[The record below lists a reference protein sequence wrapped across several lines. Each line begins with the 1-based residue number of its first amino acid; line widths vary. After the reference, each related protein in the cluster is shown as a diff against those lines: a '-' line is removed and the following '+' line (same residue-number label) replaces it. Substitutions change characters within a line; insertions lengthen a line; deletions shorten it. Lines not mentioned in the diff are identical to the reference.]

1 MIPTVLGIVQK
12 RMLRSFPAGTYPTEG
27 TRREPRYAVVDNGG
41 SRRTD
46 GRPEFHE
53 RSQAMSG
60 TSGSRRSWGK
70 IRVKKVRG
78 GTSYYAEYPD
88 PRPDRKGDDGRRKR
102 IRAPFAFS
110 SRQAAEGWLAQQR
123 NRIDGGIW
131 VDPRDEY
138 EDSASARK
146 AEERRSE
153 SFRDY
158 AERWFGGKIARGEI
172 RPSTVRTYRQ
182 RLDSV
187 LYPAF
192 GDKAM
197 RDITVEDVERWYE
210 EMGRP
215 RKVDGRPSTKERPRL
230 STRGNAYGLLRQIMQ
245 SACTAPNAILDF
257 NPCQIKGGS
266 AHKGRERAV
275 IGPEKVREIA
285 DNMPGKYRLVV
296 LLGFWL
302 SLRIGEILALR
313 RRDIDLDGK
322 VVRITHAVTYSKEY
336 GFVDG
341 DPKTEAGIRS
351 IPIPD
356 GLVAEIRKH
365 IDEYADPGDDG
376 KLFHTATGNFVH
388 HSEVEKAFIKARRKA
403 GCEDVVLHGLRHSG
417 NTYFAQNTNATIA
430 DLQARG
436 GWSTSSMAAHYM
448 HSSQDRLRQL
458 TKEMSAAN
466 TVHETGSDNSAGAAS
481 ELESLRS
488 QLEEANKKNNELM
501 QLVTE
506 RYGTKK

>member
-1 MIPTVLGIVQK
+1 M
-12 RMLRSFPAGTYPTEG
+12 
-27 TRREPRYAVVDNGG
+27 NG
-41 SRRTD
+41 
-46 GRPEFHE
+46 
-53 RSQAMSG
+53 A
-60 TSGSRRSWGK
+60 SGSRRSWGK
-70 IRVKKVRG
+70 IRVKKVHG

-88 PRPDRKGDDGRRKR
+88 PRPDRKGDDGRRER
-102 IRAPFAFS
+102 IRAPLVFS

-153 SFRDY
+153 SFHDY

-266 AHKGRERAV
+266 AHKGKERAV

-302 SLRIGEILALR
+302 SLRMGEILALR

-356 GLVAEIRKH
+356 NLVAEIRRH

-376 KLFHTATGNFVH
+376 KLFHTATGNFVY

-417 NTYFAQNTNATIA
+417 NTYFAQHTDATIA

-458 TKEMSAAN
+458 TEEMSAAN
-466 TVHETGSDNSAGAAS
+466 TVHGTGSDNSAGAAS
-481 ELESLRS
+481 ELESLRR
-488 QLEEANKKNNELM
+488 QLEESNRKNSELIRF
-501 QLVTE
+501 LTE
-506 RYGTKK
+506 SYGAQDK

>member
-1 MIPTVLGIVQK
+1 
-12 RMLRSFPAGTYPTEG
+12 
-27 TRREPRYAVVDNGG
+27 
-41 SRRTD
+41 
-46 GRPEFHE
+46 
-53 RSQAMSG
+53 MSG

-266 AHKGRERAV
+266 AHKGKERAV

-302 SLRIGEILALR
+302 SLRMGEILALR
-313 RRDIDLDGK
+313 RRDIDLDGR

-336 GFVDG
+336 
-341 DPKTEAGIRS
+341 
-351 IPIPD
+351 

-417 NTYFAQNTNATIA
+417 NTYFAQHTDATIA

-458 TKEMSAAN
+458 TEEMSAAN
-466 TVHETGSDNSAGAAS
+466 TVHGTGSDNSAGAAS
-481 ELESLRS
+481 ELESLRR
-488 QLEEANKKNNELM
+488 QLEESNRKNTELIRF
-501 QLVTE
+501 LTE
-506 RYGTKK
+506 SYGAQDK

>member
-1 MIPTVLGIVQK
+1 M
-12 RMLRSFPAGTYPTEG
+12 
-27 TRREPRYAVVDNGG
+27 
-41 SRRTD
+41 
-46 GRPEFHE
+46 
-53 RSQAMSG
+53 
-60 TSGSRRSWGK
+60 
-70 IRVKKVRG
+70 
-78 GTSYYAEYPD
+78 
-88 PRPDRKGDDGRRKR
+88 
-102 IRAPFAFS
+102 
-110 SRQAAEGWLAQQR
+110 
-123 NRIDGGIW
+123 
-131 VDPRDEY
+131 
-138 EDSASARK
+138 
-146 AEERRSE
+146 
-153 SFRDY
+153 
-158 AERWFGGKIARGEI
+158 
-172 RPSTVRTYRQ
+172 
-182 RLDSV
+182 
-187 LYPAF
+187 
-192 GDKAM
+192 
-197 RDITVEDVERWYE
+197 
-210 EMGRP
+210 
-215 RKVDGRPSTKERPRL
+215 
-230 STRGNAYGLLRQIMQ
+230 
-245 SACTAPNAILDF
+245 
-257 NPCQIKGGS
+257 
-266 AHKGRERAV
+266 
-275 IGPEKVREIA
+275 
-285 DNMPGKYRLVV
+285 
-296 LLGFWL
+296 
-302 SLRIGEILALR
+302 
-313 RRDIDLDGK
+313 
-322 VVRITHAVTYSKEY
+322 VRITHAVTYSKEY

-417 NTYFAQNTNATIA
+417 NTYFAQNTDATIA